1 MATGN
6 VVNGNYILL
15 SVNGEQ
21 VAGLQA
27 NDESYNTAMRDATIK
42 ASMGD
47 SEFAPGL
54 RSAEINCSGV
64 FFEKLKNLL
73 KQTENFENSAW
84 SKDSGITVTQNS
96 GSAPS
101 PYNRKTADLITFN
114 AGNNI
119 IQSITDVF
127 TIGNDLV
134 FSICAKGTGSI
145 DITITDDST
154 NFNTY
159 TITLTGAL
167 TRYFVTHNLAISAT
181 GVYISITKNTATSVT
196 VFGAQLEKGTTPTQY
211 LPSGTK
217 LIDLINLELAGTKIP
232 CVISSFVSGEM
243 VDSSNAYIS
252 NIKRTLAKDE
262 NVTFTCALK
271 VTGSITNSTI

>member
-27 NDESYNTAMRDATIK
+27 NDESYNTAMRDTTIK

-134 FSICAKGTGSI
+134 FSIWAKGTGSI